1 MKTLII
7 LVAISLLGGCMASIP
22 VLGPAVGTVTDDRVV
37 TGMTGAYACAKMAE
51 SIGDPSL
58 RRQVQWNCQKG
69 VDARGRQVAANMPN
83 THCRETISYDN
94 AGNQKSTMTC
104 TSSEGVIR
112 STDRVRSGLPR

>member
-1 MKTLII
+1 MTT
-7 LVAISLLGGCMASIP
+7 LLGGCMASIP

-37 TGMTGAYACAKMAE
+37 TGMSGAYACAKMAE

-83 THCRETISYDN
+83 THCRETISYDANGN
-94 AGNQKSTMTC
+94 ARSTMTC
-104 TSSEGVIR
+104 TSSQGVIR